1 LDRATVAVL
10 ASKAAG
16 AASRWLGRGGGT
28 ALPGLVAERLEPNIV
43 ARLARD
49 LGRGVAIVTGTN
61 GKTTTARMLAG
72 IHHAAGTPVLH
83 NRSGSN
89 LMRGLAATVTAA
101 AGIDGRIPRAARTA
115 GVLEVDEATL
125 PTAVAAV
132 RPRVVAFTNLFRD
145 QLDRYGEVDSIAALW
160 RRAVSLLPDGA
171 TIVLNADDPS
181 VAALRHDARVPLLTF
196 GVEDTSVIGGV
207 EEHPADARWC
217 GRCGTEFRYTA
228 RFFWHVG
235 HWSCPGCGDARPAP
249 EISATA
255 VVFEGDRT
263 RIDMMT
269 PAGPLSLTLPL
280 TGLYN
285 VYNALAAV
293 AAACAMGVPPEPMRQ
308 ALSTFSAAFGRQE
321 ALRVRGRDVRLFLC
335 KNPAGVN
342 QVLRTITAPHPSAS
356 SKVCAD
362 PSIPTAGPVSAGE
375 GANAGAAECSALE
388 RGSGMGAGG
397 EGSYLIILN
406 DGIADGRDVSWIWDV
421 DYELLAGHA
430 AAVIV
435 SGTRAADMALRLKY
449 AGLGDRL
456 AIEDDLR
463 QAVSHAISRTPAG
476 EPLYVLPTYT
486 AMLAVRDYLAA
497 LAGRPRFWN
506 Q

>member
-1 LDRATVAVL
+1 MDRATAAVL

-16 AASRWLGRGGGT
+16 AASRRLGRGGGT
-28 ALPGLVAERLEPNIV
+28 ALPGLVAERLDPNIV
-43 ARLARD
+43 ARLARG
-49 LGRGVAIVTGTN
+49 LGRGTAIVTGTN

-101 AGIDGRIPRAARTA
+101 AGLDGRIPRAARTV
-115 GVLEVDEATL
+115 GVFEVDEATL
-125 PTAVAAV
+125 PAAVSAV

-160 RRAVSLLPDGA
+160 RRAVSLLPDDA

-181 VAALRHDARVPLLTF
+181 VAALRHDARLRVLTF

-217 GRCGTEFRYTA
+217 GRCGAEFRYTA

-235 HWSCPGCGDARPAP
+235 HWSCPGCGDARPVPDVA
-249 EISATA
+249 ATA
-255 VVFEGDRT
+255 VVLHGDAA

-269 PAGPLSLTLPL
+269 PAGPLAVSLPL
-280 TGLYN
+280 AGLYN
-285 VYNALAAV
+285 VYNAVAAV
-293 AAACAMGVPPEPMRQ
+293 AAASTMDVPLEPMRQ
-308 ALSTFSAAFGRQE
+308 ALTTFSAAFGRQE
-321 ALRVRGRDVRLFLC
+321 TLRVRGRDVRLFLC

-342 QVLRTITAPHPSAS
+342 QVVRTITGSPLPPAPS
-356 SKVCAD
+356 
-362 PSIPTAGPVSAGE
+362 PVSTGE
-375 GANAGAAECSALE
+375 GGNAGALGGISQVA
-388 RGSGMGAGG
+388 GSGVGAVGG
-397 EGSYLIILN
+397 GSYLIILN

-421 DYELLAGHA
+421 DYELLAGRA
-430 AAVIV
+430 LSVVV

-456 AIEDDLR
+456 AIEDDPR
-463 QAVSHAISRTPAG
+463 RAVSHAISRTPPG
-476 EPLYVLPTYT
+476 QSLFVLPTYT
-486 AMLAVRDYLAA
+486 AMLAVRDRLAA